1 MSWEN
6 AIQRNLLTG
15 SAILEKLKKLIA
27 ITKMNAQEQALYKL
41 EACSELCENN
51 QMHNNMNARPTK

>member
-41 EACSELCENN
+41 EACSKLAVSSFLNF
-51 QMHNNMNARPTK
+51 